1 MDGELETGD
10 GCSELAEA
18 RVDILVAAVNLLDVA
33 YNAGALGRHG
43 GQEHGD
49 AGADVGRAHAVAAEG
64 EFVVVAYY
72 NGAVGVA
79 EYNLR
84 AHVDEAVNEEEAA
97 LEHLLVDEHAAAA
110 LCGHNEEHAQEVG
123 GEARPWGVGD
133 VHYRAVESGVD
144 HIALL
149 GGDMEVVALLLHG
162 DAQTAEAL
170 GDDAEI
176 LYANVLDGDGAL
188 RYGRHADEAA
198 HLDHVGEYAVY
209 GGCGVADGSADGE
222 EIGAYT
228 PHAPA
233 HCLKQARG
241 LLHVGLAGGVV
252 DCGGAVG
259 ICRGHQY
266 VGGAGHR
273 GFVKE
278 HVASL
283 ERAPFGHGEEVCPL
297 FGLIFAGGSEV
308 EETLDVGVDLAA
320 AYLVASRLG
329 EVGLAEA
336 SQQRADHKHRA
347 AQRRAALDEIVA
359 ERIVQVAILGLEV
372 IAPFFDAFHAD
383 SHLLE
388 QGNEV
393 FHITYLR
400 DIGNFHRLR
409 GEECGGDYLQCF
421 VFGALRGDF
430 ARQFAASFYYE

>member
-252 DCGGAVG
+252 YGGSALGHYGGHYYVGRAGDRSLVEEHVGAAELIGLHLEKRGVG
-259 ICRGHQY
+259 I
-266 VGGAGHR
+266 VTEAGPE
-273 GFVKE
+273 F
-278 HVASL
+278 
-283 ERAPFGHGEEVCPL
+283 F
-297 FGLIFAGGSEV
+297 
-308 EETLDVGVDLAA
+308 ETYEVGVEAA
-320 AYLVASRLG
+320 TAYLVAPRLG
-329 EVGLAEA
+329 CV
-336 SQQRADHKHRA
+336 
-347 AQRRAALDEIVA
+347 
-359 ERIVQVAILGLEV
+359 
-372 IAPFFDAFHAD
+372 
-383 SHLLE
+383 
-388 QGNEV
+388 
-393 FHITYLR
+393 
-400 DIGNFHRLR
+400 
-409 GEECGGDYLQCF
+409 
-421 VFGALRGDF
+421 
-430 ARQFAASFYYE
+430 AASEACQKRPQHHYGATELRHVFLVIYTLHIVPVYAARLKRVRVSVDLLHIHPHLA